1 MDHHYHAHE
10 QHPGYYYN
18 WVAPLQQWLL
28 KWEPVADAY
37 SPPVLDHSAQW
48 AHLTPPQ
55 GVNAAPLNCQKIAQ
69 ETGATYVYYRQ
80 DLGKL
85 EIWAHD
91 ITEATTKTAI
101 YLQGIRQRQQ
111 KPDPKLRPTL
121 R

>member
-1 MDHHYHAHE
+1 MDQY
-10 QHPGYYYN
+10 PGYYYN

-28 KWEPVADAY
+28 KWEPLDNTY

-48 AHLTPPQ
+48 IHLAPPQ
-55 GVNAAPLNCQKIAQ
+55 GVNAAPLNCRKIAQ
-69 ETGATYVYYRQ
+69 DIGAAYVFYRH

-91 ITEATTKTAI
+91 IADATTKAAA
-101 YLQGIRQRQQ
+101 YLQCIRQRQLQ
-111 KPDPKLRPTL
+111 RPQHKLL